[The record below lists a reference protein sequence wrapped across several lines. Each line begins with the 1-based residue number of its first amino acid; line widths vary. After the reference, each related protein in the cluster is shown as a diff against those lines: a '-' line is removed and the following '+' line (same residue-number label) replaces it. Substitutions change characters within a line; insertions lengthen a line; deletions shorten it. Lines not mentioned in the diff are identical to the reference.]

1 MKMFTT
7 SVSILTVD
15 LRSLTNQLSG
25 WLDYGQP
32 VGRRALPHGEPDLLD
47 RLSLLESAPAEAAEP
62 FRCQGAR
69 AVLPTE
75 NVSASAPTVIGIS
88 QRARQS
94 NRHST
99 SIGAGRRR

>member
-7 SVSILTVD
+7 SVSNLTVD
-15 LRSLTNQLSG
+15 LRSLTKQLSG

-32 VGRRALPHGEPDLLD
+32 VGRPALPHGEPDLLD
-47 RLSLLESAPAEAAEP
+47 RITLLESAPAEAPEP
-62 FRCQGAR
+62 FCCQGAR
-69 AVLPTE
+69 AALPTE
-75 NVSASAPTVIGIS
+75 NVSASVPTVIGMP

-99 SIGAGRRR
+99 STDAGRRR